1 MSYIFPSG
9 SSQGLLFSNHAVVL
23 CSCWHLLCLGFW
35 PTGFENVLSL
45 REVFVGSCFP
55 SFTLSSLWRYTEYSS
70 NVDLPLLLKFCLL
83 HLPPDTHCEFRPM
96 SRLPILQPVC
106 AAPPP
111 PRLLKWWVCTLTP
124 WAPCGS
130 AVDSPTSSPRCCSEP
145 LERPWQV
152 GGVGSLITW
161 AVKADGVQLFF

>member
-111 PRLLKWWVCTLTP
+111 PAFLNDGF
-124 WAPCGS
+124 APS
-130 AVDSPTSSPRCCSEP
+130 P
-145 LERPWQV
+145 LELPV
-152 GGVGSLITW
+152 GLLWTPLPVVPDAALNPLRGPGRWVG
-161 AVKADGVQLFF
+161 